1 MTVEATTPEHDEAA
15 DAIELMAQQAEREE
29 SAQQAADEA
38 EAEAGEWEDV
48 DAQEEQAAA
57 VAKMMVQVAGMA
69 AGMIHP
75 GHSLTA
81 EKRLEGEAVLL
92 PVARDFSGE
101 LPEWLKPYMH
111 YLGAGMWLGGVMVGA
126 YKARKAEDAERE
138 QEKREA
144 GQGAADGVQS

>member
-1 MTVEATTPEHDEAA
+1 MTEEATTPEHDEAA
-15 DAIELMAQQAEREE
+15 EAIELMAQQAEREE
-29 SAQQAADEA
+29 SAEQAADDA
-38 EAEAGEWEDV
+38 ATGEWEDV

-57 VAKMMVQVAGMA
+57 VARMMVQVAGMA

-75 GHSLTA
+75 GHSLSD
-81 EKRLEGEAVLL
+81 EKRHEGEIVML

-111 YLGAGMWLGGVMVGA
+111 YLGAGMWLGGVMIGA

-144 GQGAADGVQS
+144 GEGGADGVQS

>member
-29 SAQQAADEA
+29 TAQQAADETA
-38 EAEAGEWEDV
+38 AGEWEDV

-81 EKRLEGEAVLL
+81 EKRQEGEVVML

-111 YLGAGMWLGGVMVGA
+111 YLGAGMWLGGVMIGA
-126 YKARKAEDAERE
+126 YKAKKEEEAERE
-138 QEKREA
+138 QEKRDA
-144 GQGAADGVQS
+144 SQGAADGVPS

>member
-1 MTVEATTPEHDEAA
+1 MTEAATTPEHDEAA
-15 DAIELMAQQAEREE
+15 AAIELMAEQAEREE
-29 SAQQAADEA
+29 QTQKNA
-38 EAEAGEWEDV
+38 EAAAAGEWEDV

-81 EKRLEGEAVLL
+81 EKRVEGEAVML

-111 YLGAGMWLGGVMVGA
+111 YLGAGMWLGGVMIGA
-126 YKARKAEDAERE
+126 YKAKKEEDAERE

>member
-15 DAIELMAQQAEREE
+15 DAIQMMAEKAERDEQT
-29 SAQQAADEA
+29 QQAAE
-38 EAEAGEWEDV
+38 ETEAGEWEDV

-75 GHSLTA
+75 GHSLTD
-81 EKRLEGEAVLL
+81 EKRQEGEVVML

-111 YLGAGMWLGGVMVGA
+111 YLGAGMWLGGVMIGA
-126 YKARKAEDAERE
+126 YKAKKEEDAERE
-138 QEKREA
+138 QEKRDA
-144 GQGAADGVQS
+144 SQGAADGVPS